1 MGRLRW
7 VANGKTKVG
16 GLEWEDQGRWLRM
29 GRLRWVANGKT
40 KVGGLEWED

>member
-16 GLEWEDQGRWLRM
+16 GLEWEDQGRWLM

-40 KVGGLEWED
+40 KVGG